1 VFLDCNKSYLH
12 RCSNQLWTLEWA
24 HFYGPNMP
32 GIYEKYTERGG
43 LACFRPQSLA
53 PYQKIL
59 DSLCETAASSDY
71 VRDMKIFEQLTALLS
86 LLMQDSW
93 HPGST
98 AKPTSR
104 KYNLQQIKDY
114 LDFHY
119 PETIRLDDLAET
131 FYINKFYLTRIFR
144 EQFGVSINAYL
155 LSLRIT
161 HAKQLLRFTDFT
173 IEKIGIQC
181 GMKDANYFSRM
192 FKKVEGISPG
202 EYRRQ
207 W

>member
-1 VFLDCNKSYLH
+1 M
-12 RCSNQLWTLEWA
+12 T
-24 HFYGPNMP
+24 

-59 DSLCETAASSDY
+59 DSLCESAASSDY

-161 HAKQLLRFTDFT
+161 HAKQLLRFTDFS